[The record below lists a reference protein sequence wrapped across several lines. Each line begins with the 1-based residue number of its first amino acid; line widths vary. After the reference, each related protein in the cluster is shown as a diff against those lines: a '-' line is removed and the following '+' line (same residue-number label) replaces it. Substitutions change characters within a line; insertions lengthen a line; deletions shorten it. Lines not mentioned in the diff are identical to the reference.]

1 MRNLRE
7 VTAEVFKRSEQRIVA
22 AKRRK
27 KTFLSLGSMAACVV
41 LVLSVWLL
49 IPKGDRSMDSV
60 DESAKPENLESTVSF
75 VDMTDDSD
83 QQIKY
88 YYVSLKIVPMTI
100 ADEAHTAV
108 TEPEKINH
116 IAETLQ
122 DFLARENDGFKGESN
137 IADSA
142 KFPQYKLIFTT
153 FDNAENGYLLE
164 GNLLT
169 ENVNG
174 VTRSVTL
181 TDTQLEELKALLGLM

>member
-1 MRNLRE
+1 MRKLE
-7 VTAEVFKRSEQRIVA
+7 DVTAEVFKRSEQRMVA
-22 AKRRK
+22 AKRYK
-27 KTFLSLGSMAACVV
+27 KIILSIGSMAACVV
-41 LVLSVWLL
+41 LVLSIWLFH
-49 IPKGDRSMDSV
+49 PNVDRSMDSV
-60 DESAKPENLESTVSF
+60 DESAKPENLESTASF
-75 VDMTDDSD
+75 EDMTDDIE
-83 QQIKY
+83 QQIRY
-88 YYVSLKIVPMTI
+88 YYTALKIVPMTV

-122 DFLARENDGFKGESN
+122 DFLARENDGLKGESDF
-137 IADSA
+137 ADSA
-142 KFPQYKLIFTT
+142 KLPQYKLIFTT

-181 TDTQLEELKALLGLM
+181 TDTQLEELKELLGL

>member
-1 MRNLRE
+1 MRNLE
-7 VTAEVFKRSEQRIVA
+7 DVTAEVFKRSEQRMVA

-27 KTFLSLGSMAACVV
+27 KIFLSIGSMAACVM
-41 LVLSVWLL
+41 LVLSIWLFD
-49 IPKGDRSMDSV
+49 PNVDRSMDSV
-60 DESAKPENLESTVSF
+60 DESARPENLESTASF
-75 VDMTDDSD
+75 EDMADDSD
-83 QQIKY
+83 QQVRY
-88 YYVSLKIVPMTI
+88 YYTALKIVPMTV

-108 TEPEKINH
+108 TEPEKVNR

-122 DFLARENDGFKGESN
+122 DFFARENDGLKGESN
-137 IADSA
+137 FSDSA

-169 ENVNG
+169 ENVSG

-181 TDTQLEELKALLGLM
+181 TDTQLEELKTLLGL

>member
-1 MRNLRE
+1 MRNFQE
-7 VTAEVFKRSEQRIVA
+7 VTAEVFRRSEQRIAA

-27 KTFLSLGSMAACVV
+27 KIFLSIGSMAACVV
-41 LVLSVWLL
+41 LVLS
-49 IPKGDRSMDSV
+49 IRAFSPKGDRSMDGI
-60 DESAKPENLESTVSF
+60 DESVKLENLESNASF
-75 VDMTDDSD
+75 EDMTDDSD
-83 QQIKY
+83 QQVRY
-88 YYVSLKIVPMTI
+88 YYTELKIVPMTV

-108 TEPEKINH
+108 TEPEKVNR

-122 DFLARENDGFKGESN
+122 DFFARENDGFKGESG
-137 IADSA
+137 ISDSV
-142 KFPQYKLIFTT
+142 KFPRYKLIFTT

-181 TDTQLEELKALLGLM
+181 TDTQLEELKALLGL

>member
-1 MRNLRE
+1 MRDFQE
-7 VTAEVFKRSEQRIVA
+7 VTAEVFKRSEQRLVA
-22 AKRRK
+22 VKRRK
-27 KTFLSLGSMAACVV
+27 RIFISFGSMAACVA
-41 LVLSVWLL
+41 LVLSFWAFS
-49 IPKGDRSMDSV
+49 PKGDRSMDSV
-60 DESAKPENLESTVSF
+60 DESARPENLESTASF

-83 QQIKY
+83 QQVRY
-88 YYVSLKIVPMTI
+88 YYTALKIVPMTV

-108 TEPEKINH
+108 TEPEKVNR

-122 DFLARENDGFKGESN
+122 DFFARENDGFKAESN

-174 VTRSVTL
+174 ETRTVTL
-181 TDTQLEELKALLGLM
+181 TDTQLEELKTLLGL

>member
-1 MRNLRE
+1 MRNFQD
-7 VTAEVFKRSEQRIVA
+7 VTAEVFKRSEQRLVA
-22 AKRRK
+22 ARRRK
-27 KTFLSLGSMAACVV
+27 KIIFSFGSMAVCVV

-49 IPKGDRSMDSV
+49 NPNVDRSMDRV
-60 DESAKPENLESTVSF
+60 DESVKLENLERNASF
-75 VDMTDDSD
+75 EDMADDSD
-83 QQIKY
+83 QQVRY
-88 YYVSLKIVPMTI
+88 YYTALKIVPMTV

-108 TEPEKINH
+108 TEPEKVNR

-122 DFLARENDGFKGESN
+122 DFFARENDGFKGESG
-137 IADSA
+137 ISDSV
-142 KFPQYKLIFTT
+142 KFPRYKLIFTT

-181 TDTQLEELKALLGLM
+181 TDTQLEELKALLGL

>member
-1 MRNLRE
+1 MRNFQE
-7 VTAEVFKRSEQRIVA
+7 VTAEVFKRSEQRLVA
-22 AKRRK
+22 ARRRK
-27 KTFLSLGSMAACVV
+27 KIIFSFGSMAVCVV

-49 IPKGDRSMDSV
+49 NPNVDRSMDRV
-60 DESAKPENLESTVSF
+60 DESVKLENLESNASF
-75 VDMTDDSD
+75 EDMADDSD
-83 QQIKY
+83 QQVRY
-88 YYVSLKIVPMTI
+88 YYTALEIVPMTV

-108 TEPEKINH
+108 TKPEKVNR

-122 DFLARENDGFKGESN
+122 DFFARENDGFKGESG
-137 IADSA
+137 ISDSV
-142 KFPQYKLIFTT
+142 KFPRYKLIFTT

-181 TDTQLEELKALLGLM
+181 TDTQLEELKTLLGL

>member
-1 MRNLRE
+1 MRNFQD
-7 VTAEVFKRSEQRIVA
+7 VTAEVFKRSEQRLVA
-22 AKRRK
+22 ARRRK
-27 KTFLSLGSMAACVV
+27 KIIFSFGSMAVCVV

-49 IPKGDRSMDSV
+49 NPKVDRSMDYV
-60 DESAKPENLESTVSF
+60 DESARPENLESTASF
-75 VDMTDDSD
+75 EDMADDSD
-83 QQIKY
+83 QQVRY
-88 YYVSLKIVPMTI
+88 YYTELKIVPMTV

-108 TEPEKINH
+108 TEPEKVNR

-122 DFLARENDGFKGESN
+122 DFFARENDGFKGESG
-137 IADSA
+137 ISDSV
-142 KFPQYKLIFTT
+142 KFPRYKLIFTT

-181 TDTQLEELKALLGLM
+181 TDTQLEELKALLGL

>member
-1 MRNLRE
+1 MRILE
-7 VTAEVFKRSEQRIVA
+7 DVTAEVFKRSEQRMVA

-27 KTFLSLGSMAACVV
+27 KIFLSIGSMAACVV
-41 LVLSVWLL
+41 LVLSIWLFN
-49 IPKGDRSMDSV
+49 PNVDRSMDSV
-60 DESAKPENLESTVSF
+60 DESARPEGFENTASVE
-75 VDMTDDSD
+75 DMTDDVE
-83 QQIKY
+83 QQIRY
-88 YYVSLKIVPMTI
+88 YYTALEIVPMTV
-100 ADEAHTAV
+100 ADEASTDV
-108 TEPEKINH
+108 TEHEKINH

-174 VTRSVTL
+174 VKRSVAL
-181 TDTQLEELKALLGLM
+181 TDTQLEELKMLLGL

>member
-7 VTAEVFKRSEQRIVA
+7 VTAEVFKRSEQRMVA

-27 KTFLSLGSMAACVV
+27 RIFVSIGSMAACVV
-41 LVLSVWLL
+41 LVLSIWTLN
-49 IPKGDRSMDSV
+49 PKGDRSMDGV
-60 DESAKPENLESTVSF
+60 DESTLPENLESTASF
-75 VDMTDDSD
+75 VDMADDSD
-83 QQIKY
+83 QQVRY
-88 YYVSLKIVPMTI
+88 YYTALKIEPMTI
-100 ADEAHTAV
+100 VDEAHTAV

-122 DFLARENDGFKGESN
+122 DFLARENDGFKGESG
-137 IADSA
+137 ISDSV
-142 KFPQYKLIFTT
+142 KFPRYKLIFTT